1 MQAGQGGSPGGLRCR
16 RGGQVG
22 PGGKKETPRGAR
34 ERARAVASAVPVVRP
49 PGGGQTR
56 ARGLLLGGE
65 SPVPGIGTFGR
76 EARGLL
82 HTRFHVVPKLELTSG
97 AAAGVAVSDT
107 NW

>member
-1 MQAGQGGSPGGLRCR
+1 MP
-16 RGGQVG
+16 
-22 PGGKKETPRGAR
+22 
-34 ERARAVASAVPVVRP
+34 VARP
-49 PGGGQTR
+49 PGDASADGVKGQSR
-56 ARGLLLGGE
+56 ARSLLLGGS
-65 SPVPGIGTFGR
+65 SPVPEMGTFGR